1 MRNKTVNEIKFG
13 ERVMALLPAQFVEIR
28 RQTGLDSLTLQKTL
42 ADLSKHGHAMK
53 HHEDWVR
60 C

>member
-1 MRNKTVNEIKFG
+1 MKQKLLKDIKFG
-13 ERVMALLPAQFVEIR
+13 ERVMAILPAQFVEIR

-53 HHEDWVR
+53 HNEDWVR